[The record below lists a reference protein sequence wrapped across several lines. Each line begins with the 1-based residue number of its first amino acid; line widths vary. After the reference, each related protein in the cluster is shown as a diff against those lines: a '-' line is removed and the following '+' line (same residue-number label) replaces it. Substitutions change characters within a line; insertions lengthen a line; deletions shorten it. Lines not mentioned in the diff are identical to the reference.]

1 MDPETKNLLIETNT
15 LVKENHILLKKL
27 RRGQVIASIT
37 RWFYW
42 IVILGL
48 SFGAFYFIQ
57 PYLSS
62 LLSIYTGK
70 SSDVGAVLPKNID
83 IGNITN
89 LLKQLQSGK

>member
-27 RRGQVIASIT
+27 RRGQVIAGIT
-37 RWFYW
+37 RLFYW

-57 PYLSS
+57 PYLNS

-70 SSDVGAVLPKNID
+70 SSDIGATLPKNVD
-83 IGNITN
+83 LNNITN
-89 LLKQLQSGK
+89 LLKQLQGGK